1 MCQTHWLSVT
11 KPAINNTLMVYER
24 FKEPD
29 KKAKKKMVTRE
40 KIYVYYGVV
49 PLLVPNILTYWP
61 LNVVHNVKSLKTH
74 LTCTMLKIITQDT
87 FVQRCSH
94 CYFTLTVVVRLEE
107 WQVQKCF
114 YAVIYLSVN

>member
-1 MCQTHWLSVT
+1 MSETHWLSVT

-49 PLLVPNILTYWP
+49 PLLVPNILTY
-61 LNVVHNVKSLKTH
+61 
-74 LTCTMLKIITQDT
+74 
-87 FVQRCSH
+87 
-94 CYFTLTVVVRLEE
+94 
-107 WQVQKCF
+107 
-114 YAVIYLSVN
+114 

>member
-49 PLLVPNILTYWP
+49 PLLVPNTLTY
-61 LNVVHNVKSLKTH
+61 
-74 LTCTMLKIITQDT
+74 
-87 FVQRCSH
+87 
-94 CYFTLTVVVRLEE
+94 
-107 WQVQKCF
+107 
-114 YAVIYLSVN
+114 